1 VLLLGTLVVE
11 TGARHLG
18 VAHARRW
25 WRPYALL
32 VQQCCGRVAKQLQPQ
47 QRLFFLLFDSFC
59 EDFYNYAIYGLN
71 LEN

>member
-1 VLLLGTLVVE
+1 VE

-32 VQQCCGRVAKQLQPQ
+32 VLQRGGRALSCGRVAKQLQPQ
-47 QRLFFLLFDSFC
+47 QRLFFLLFAKIFTTML
-59 EDFYNYAIYGLN
+59 FMV
-71 LEN
+71 